1 MNKTLGWVIILLLL
15 SVGIRYAWPRTVT
28 EKEIVILP
36 AVPETVLVALPAETM
51 KVFIVERDTVNTVI
65 TRLVFDTV
73 LIAASELETQ
83 RRIVAGVFGQ
93 EIGDTTQVVSELMM
107 SVGDSIAKQQTTEK
121 IYTLGMVG
129 RIGTD
134 LAGATIDWVPFPVER
149 IRECTVWQKIP
160 TFLTG
165 AATGL
170 VLGQIFIGSGGS
182 DVTVEIVEDDRVDY

>member
-1 MNKTLGWVIILLLL
+1 MNKTLGWVILLLLL
-15 SVGIRYAWPRTVT
+15 SVGVRYAFPRTVT

-36 AVPETVLVALPAETM
+36 AVPETIRVALPAETDTI
-51 KVFIVERDTVNTVI
+51 FIVKRDTVNTVI
-65 TRLVFDTV
+65 TRFVFDTV
-73 LIAASELETQ
+73 LVAAAEFETQ

-93 EIGDTTQVVSELMM
+93 KIGDTTQVVSELMM
-107 SVGDSIAKQQTTEK
+107 SVGDSIATAQTTER

-165 AATGL
+165 AAAGII
-170 VLGQIFIGSGGS
+170 LGQIFIGSS
-182 DVTVEIVEDDRVDY
+182 EETNIILESDRVDY